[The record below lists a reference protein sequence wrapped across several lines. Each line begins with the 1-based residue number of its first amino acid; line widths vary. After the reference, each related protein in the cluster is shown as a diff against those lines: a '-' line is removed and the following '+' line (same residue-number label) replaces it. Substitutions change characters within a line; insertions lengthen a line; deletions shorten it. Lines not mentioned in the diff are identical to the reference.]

1 MKRITF
7 TTLLI
12 IIGSI
17 TFAQP
22 VTQANASK
30 KAQKYLDEGV
40 QRAMAKYLDKAVESF
55 TNATIE
61 EPNFVTAWIYLGDA
75 YRNLKNDSMA
85 VESYTHAVDLDPD
98 GEVWVYTK
106 LAEAEGN
113 MGMYDEALEH
123 IILFLSNPEVTG
135 DPRIKANRLKTNFTF
150 AKAAV
155 LNPVDFNPVN
165 MGDAI
170 NSEFPEY
177 FPSLSVDG
185 SVLVMTRRIPVVP
198 PVTDPRN
205 PNVDQVDRKS
215 VV

>member
-1 MKRITF
+1 
-7 TTLLI
+7 
-12 IIGSI
+12 
-17 TFAQP
+17 
-22 VTQANASK
+22 
-30 KAQKYLDEGV
+30 
-40 QRAMAKYLDKAVESF
+40 
-55 TNATIE
+55 
-61 EPNFVTAWIYLGDA
+61 
-75 YRNLKNDSMA
+75 MA

-106 LAEAEGN
+106 LAGAEGN

-185 SVLVMTRRIPVVP
+185 SGICYDEKNSRSSSRYRPS
-198 PVTDPRN
+198 
-205 PNVDQVDRKS
+205 KS
-215 VV
+215 QCRPGRFLYLLF